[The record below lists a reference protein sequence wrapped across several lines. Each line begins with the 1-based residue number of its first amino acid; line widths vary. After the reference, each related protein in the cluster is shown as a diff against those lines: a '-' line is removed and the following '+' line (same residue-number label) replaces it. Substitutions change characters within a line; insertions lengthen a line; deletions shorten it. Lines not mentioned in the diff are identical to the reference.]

1 MVITL
6 KKKILTSAAKVKRNF
21 QKEKKKITKGK
32 NLILL

>member
-21 QKEKKKITKGK
+21 QKEKKKLQMVKI
-32 NLILL
+32 